1 MDVGVGFHGVYDRS
15 TLHATETI
23 LFGDW
28 VYLASC
34 ARYNHNPNS
43 TLSSSC
49 ITMHAYWVYW
59 TSCARVESEPSLDA
73 SQCMHT
79 SCARYNQNLV

>member
-28 VYLASC
+28 VY
-34 ARYNHNPNS
+34 
-43 TLSSSC
+43 
-49 ITMHAYWVYW
+49 W
-59 TSCARVESEPSLDA
+59 TSCASVESEQNPSLVAA
-73 SQCMHT
+73 SQCMHIR
-79 SCARYNQNLV
+79 SIDQV